1 MRSRA
6 DVIKPMLPL
15 INQLAIKPLHE
26 LYCLSIFEQHQLN
39 PVVLF
44 EALHAQQL
52 LQLKKS
58 LVFQLYL

>member
-1 MRSRA
+1 
-6 DVIKPMLPL
+6 MLPL
-15 INQLAIKPLHE
+15 VNQLAIKPLHE

-52 LQLKKS
+52 LQLKKP